1 MPAIFAG
8 RSSNDERSDAVPA
21 SLDAVQIRHYQSG
34 MIGFQIV
41 QNIEWGRRLRGLFD
55 PGPGFAARACQWS
68 HAVSLVASTAGT
80 LRSPTDR
87 EHHA

>member
-41 QNIEWGRRLRGLFD
+41 QNIGWGRRLRGSFD
-55 PGPGFAARACQWS
+55 PGPGLAGRDCQWS
-68 HAVSLVASTAGT
+68 RAASLVASTAGT
-80 LRSPTDR
+80 LRLSSDR
-87 EHHA
+87 EHHV